1 LGDFLNL
8 VLVWSYHEEE
18 EEEFEDDVE
27 NENVGRGLLDNEDDR
42 HRLRYYQG
50 FHDVGSI
57 ILSALGGASSP
68 SIATPSN
75 SPPSVS
81 TTNSNDSDNDNG
93 NIQQHSSAVAA
104 NLLPTANAASSMGL
118 NLACQV
124 LLRLSRSHLR
134 DAMRSNFRHL
144 QSALKLIVMP
154 LLAAF
159 DAELHS
165 HLFDCEMEPYFCLSW
180 VITWFSHDVRDTALV
195 KRLYDFFIVSHPLM
209 SVYMSVAMMIHP
221 LNRIEV
227 LGADCDFACVH
238 NALADLPK
246 NSSNVGWKYL
256 PGEENG
262 AGYVTGSEGEE
273 DSYDPSM
280 LDMSLDSGGGVENSE
295 DEGSVVGGARVPFQ
309 ELIDLSISLMHKIPP
324 RNLIQLA
331 QRYHTEITLQPLMAQ
346 ASAITLLQPPPSWGL
361 ASSTTSDWVLRQKL
375 LKESGMKLNR
385 HQRKNLTK
393 LKKQASSLS
402 VEDQLCFYSVSGKKI
417 QHQPSIQAI
426 IASGTGPDGRAEMRA
441 VRKKRKM
448 MVRGSVAVVAISIL
462 VVFVSKSYFAQPPAP
477 NAKVSELHRQQQ
489 QQQQQRMMTEDV
501 AMDDDSGEDA
511 PMLLEEELDVS
522 IIDANEEEQEE
533 VAEQDL
539 TDEFN
544 KETEEIDNPTSRIDD
559 ESEIVIIDTNGGE
572 DHSTSV
578 VEQGEIAVQPQT
590 AGISEEEEKIET
602 TSKKQSE
609 DARPDNEVAVVPK
622 TATTNTRKEDK
633 IEEHQQS
640 STVSRDT
647 ILHVLMRTMIL
658 FVKSLKR
665 MQNNTVDLHLDVIEQ
680 HLDML
685 MMNLMETAK
694 TAWLNIAPVVLKAL
708 HIGWFQ
714 LMKWKDIAAPVLKQE
729 LEWELEGASFERAED
744 AVKIWKK
751 QEGMLRHQGENF
763 IHRSILVSHNV
774 RKLARLV
781 KVGKDSLS
789 EN

>member
-1 LGDFLNL
+1 
-8 VLVWSYHEEE
+8 
-18 EEEFEDDVE
+18 
-27 NENVGRGLLDNEDDR
+27 
-42 HRLRYYQG
+42 
-50 FHDVGSI
+50 
-57 ILSALGGASSP
+57 
-68 SIATPSN
+68 
-75 SPPSVS
+75 
-81 TTNSNDSDNDNG
+81 
-93 NIQQHSSAVAA
+93 
-104 NLLPTANAASSMGL
+104 
-118 NLACQV
+118 
-124 LLRLSRSHLR
+124 
-134 DAMRSNFRHL
+134 
-144 QSALKLIVMP
+144 
-154 LLAAF
+154 
-159 DAELHS
+159 
-165 HLFDCEMEPYFCLSW
+165 
-180 VITWFSHDVRDTALV
+180 
-195 KRLYDFFIVSHPLM
+195 
-209 SVYMSVAMMIHP
+209 
-221 LNRIEV
+221 
-227 LGADCDFACVH
+227 
-238 NALADLPK
+238 
-246 NSSNVGWKYL
+246 
-256 PGEENG
+256 
-262 AGYVTGSEGEE
+262 
-273 DSYDPSM
+273 
-280 LDMSLDSGGGVENSE
+280 
-295 DEGSVVGGARVPFQ
+295 
-309 ELIDLSISLMHKIPP
+309 
-324 RNLIQLA
+324 
-331 QRYHTEITLQPLMAQ
+331 
-346 ASAITLLQPPPSWGL
+346 
-361 ASSTTSDWVLRQKL
+361 
-375 LKESGMKLNR
+375 
-385 HQRKNLTK
+385 
-393 LKKQASSLS
+393 
-402 VEDQLCFYSVSGKKI
+402 
-417 QHQPSIQAI
+417 
-426 IASGTGPDGRAEMRA
+426 MRA

-544 KETEEIDNPTSRIDD
+544 KETEEIDNPTSRIED

-622 TATTNTRKEDK
+622 TAATNTRKEDK

-694 TAWLNIAPVVLKAL
+694 TAWLKIAPVVLKAL